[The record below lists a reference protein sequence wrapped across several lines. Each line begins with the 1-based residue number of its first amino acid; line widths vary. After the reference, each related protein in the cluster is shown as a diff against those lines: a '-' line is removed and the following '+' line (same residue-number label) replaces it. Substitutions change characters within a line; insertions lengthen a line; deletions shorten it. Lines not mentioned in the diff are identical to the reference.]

1 MADTTICD
9 LQTRST
15 FQPHAQK
22 LMANNAPLKAKRVI
36 YLKNVGLD
44 EGIDCYA
51 SSPSVQTCKQ
61 TI

>member
-44 EGIDCYA
+44 ETAQETYFA
-51 SSPSVQTCKQ
+51 M
-61 TI
+61 